1 MGPEVPKAHS
11 NIGFDSPSGC
21 GGSLNIGVGGP
32 EVPKRIP
39 TLTLIPPS
47 GCRGSLDIG
56 VGGPEV
62 PKAHP
67 GIGVDPPSGCRGSQ
81 YRRWWPSGSQKHSN
95 IDFDSR
101 APQAVARFPKAS
113 NIRLHSPKRLQRES
127 GFRSWWPRGSQ
138 KRVPTLALIPPSGC
152 KGSLDIGA
160 GGPEVLKAH
169 PDIDLDSPK
178 ASGGSIIGG
187 GPSFPKHIP
196 TLTLTPPRVVARGV
210 WISVVGPEVPKSIP
224 TLALIPKR

>member
-1 MGPEVPKAHS
+1 MDFGGAGPQRS
-11 NIGFDSPSGC
+11 
-21 GGSLNIGVGGP
+21 
-32 EVPKRIP
+32 PKRIP
-39 TLTLIPPS
+39 TLPLIPPS
-47 GCRGSLDIG
+47 GCRGLDIG

-152 KGSLDIGA
+152 KGSLDIGV

-169 PDIDLDSPK
+169 PNIDLDSPK
-178 ASGGSIIGG
+178 AFARGLDNRRW
-187 GPSFPKHIP
+187 PEVPKAHSNID
-196 TLTLTPPRVVARGV
+196 LDTPPRVVARGV